1 MEFDP
6 FFVRRAIS
14 FAGNEEIV
22 ESTAKF
28 NVQVLTYNCLF
39 FTLKTLKNS
48 LIKTEKYVKYTKM
61 YGSETGLFAFQE
73 SQEVE
78 EVKIFEFLN
87 WAENTYPTSAKIM
100 VKMIEHVHDWRK
112 TRNTDGPVLVVSV

>member
-28 NVQVLTYNCLF
+28 NVQVRTYNCLF

-48 LIKTEKYVKYTKM
+48 LIKTEK
-61 YGSETGLFAFQE
+61 
-73 SQEVE
+73 
-78 EVKIFEFLN
+78 
-87 WAENTYPTSAKIM
+87 
-100 VKMIEHVHDWRK
+100 
-112 TRNTDGPVLVVSV
+112 

>member
-28 NVQVLTYNCLF
+28 NVQVRAFNCHIF
-39 FTLKTLKNS
+39 IRLKTLKNS
-48 LIKTEKYVKYTKM
+48 LIETEK
-61 YGSETGLFAFQE
+61 
-73 SQEVE
+73 
-78 EVKIFEFLN
+78 
-87 WAENTYPTSAKIM
+87 
-100 VKMIEHVHDWRK
+100 
-112 TRNTDGPVLVVSV
+112 